1 MYSVVFFHAL
11 VQERRKYGSL
21 GFNVRYDFNDSDL
34 EMSIST
40 LKLFLSDQREEI
52 NWDAIWYMVG
62 QINYGGRVTD
72 DWDRICLMSTLKKC
86 LNPDLIS
93 DGNDKFYYSNSEEY
107 FCITGFSL
115 EEFQMSIDNFLP
127 VVDTP

>member
-1 MYSVVFFHAL
+1 MKCLYSLTFFHAL

-21 GFNVRYDFNDSDL
+21 GFNVRYEFNDSDL

-40 LKLFLSDQREEI
+40 LRMFLNSQREEI
-52 NWDAIWYMVG
+52 NWDAIWYMIG

-86 LNPDLIS
+86 LTPDLI
-93 DGNDKFYYSNSEEY
+93 
-107 FCITGFSL
+107 T
-115 EEFQMSIDNFLP
+115 
-127 VVDTP
+127 